1 MLGLMEKPLEIKNIP
16 YGYPL
21 CFNEECLL
29 RDKCMHYQAYLLKG
43 GTQLAGSAIYPEA
56 WKDGKCQR
64 FNEVKMVK
72 KAWGFTRI
80 YNNVPHYQKAEA
92 RQRVMN
98 YFSRGCGPYYRYHH
112 GENKLSPREQ
122 EDIIA
127 ILAKFG
133 PTEGI
138 AFDHYETDWDFDWQY

>member
-1 MLGLMEKPLEIKNIP
+1 MEKPLEIKNIP

-56 WKDGKCQR
+56 WKNGKCQR
-64 FNEVKMVK
+64 FNEIKMVK

-80 YNNVPHYQKAEA
+80 YNNVPRYQKAEA

-133 PTEGI
+133 TTEGI
-138 AFDHYETDWDFDWQY
+138 AFDHYETNWDFD

>member
-1 MLGLMEKPLEIKNIP
+1 MEKQLEIKNIP

-56 WKDGKCQR
+56 WKNGKCQR
-64 FNEVKMVK
+64 FNEIKMVK

-133 PTEGI
+133 TTEGI
-138 AFDHYETDWDFDWQY
+138 AFDHYETDWDFD

>member
-56 WKDGKCQR
+56 WKNGKCQR
-64 FNEVKMVK
+64 FNEIKMVK

-80 YNNVPHYQKAEA
+80 YNNVPRSQRAEA

-133 PTEGI
+133 TTEGI
-138 AFDHYETDWDFDWQY
+138 AFDHYETNWDFD

>member
-56 WKDGKCQR
+56 WKNGKCQR
-64 FNEVKMVK
+64 FNEIKMVK

-80 YNNVPHYQKAEA
+80 YNNVPRYQRAEA

-112 GENKLSPREQ
+112 GENKLSPHEQ

-133 PTEGI
+133 TTEGI
-138 AFDHYETDWDFDWQY
+138 AFDHYETNWDFD

>member
-1 MLGLMEKPLEIKNIP
+1 MEKQLEIKNIP

-56 WKDGKCQR
+56 WKNGKCQR

-133 PTEGI
+133 TTEGI
-138 AFDHYETDWDFDWQY
+138 AFDHYETDWDFD

>member
-1 MLGLMEKPLEIKNIP
+1 MEKPLEIRNIP

-21 CFNEECLL
+21 CFNEECQL

-56 WKDGKCQR
+56 WKNGKCQR
-64 FNEVKMVK
+64 FNEIKMVK

-80 YNNVPHYQKAEA
+80 YNNVPRYQRAEA

-133 PTEGI
+133 TTEGI
-138 AFDHYETDWDFDWQY
+138 AFDHYETNWDFD

>member
-29 RDKCMHYQAYLLKG
+29 RDKCMHYQAYLLKS

-56 WKDGKCQR
+56 WKNGKCQR

-133 PTEGI
+133 TTEGI
-138 AFDHYETDWDFDWQY
+138 AFDHYETDWDFD

>member
-1 MLGLMEKPLEIKNIP
+1 MEKPLEIKNIP

-56 WKDGKCQR
+56 WKNGKCQR
-64 FNEVKMVK
+64 FNEIKMVK

-80 YNNVPHYQKAEA
+80 YNNVPRYQRAEA

-133 PTEGI
+133 TTEGI
-138 AFDHYETDWDFDWQY
+138 AFDHYETNWDFD

>member
-1 MLGLMEKPLEIKNIP
+1 MEKPLEIKNIP

-56 WKDGKCQR
+56 WKNGKCQR
-64 FNEVKMVK
+64 FNEIKMVK

-80 YNNVPHYQKAEA
+80 YNNVPRYQRAEA

-122 EDIIA
+122 EEIIA

-138 AFDHYETDWDFDWQY
+138 AFDHYETDWDFD

>member
-1 MLGLMEKPLEIKNIP
+1 MEKQLEIKNIP

-21 CFNEECLL
+21 CFNGECQL
-29 RDKCMHYQAYLLKG
+29 RDKCMHYQAYLLKS

-56 WKDGKCQR
+56 WKNGKCQR

-133 PTEGI
+133 TTEGI
-138 AFDHYETDWDFDWQY
+138 AFDHYETDWDFD

>member
-1 MLGLMEKPLEIKNIP
+1 MEKPLEIKNIP

-72 KAWGFTRI
+72 KAWGFTHI
-80 YNNVPHYQKAEA
+80 YNNVPRYQRAEA

-133 PTEGI
+133 TTEGI
-138 AFDHYETDWDFDWQY
+138 AFDHYETNWDFD

>member
-1 MLGLMEKPLEIKNIP
+1 MEKPLEIKNIP

-56 WKDGKCQR
+56 WKNGKCQR

-133 PTEGI
+133 TTEGI
-138 AFDHYETDWDFDWQY
+138 AFDHYETNWDFD

>member
-56 WKDGKCQR
+56 WKNGKCQR
-64 FNEVKMVK
+64 FNEIKMVK

-80 YNNVPHYQKAEA
+80 YNNVPRYQKAEA

-133 PTEGI
+133 TTEGI
-138 AFDHYETDWDFDWQY
+138 AFDHYETNWDFD

>member
-56 WKDGKCQR
+56 WKNGKCQR
-64 FNEVKMVK
+64 FNEIKMVK

-80 YNNVPHYQKAEA
+80 YNNVPRYQRAEA

-133 PTEGI
+133 TTEGI
-138 AFDHYETDWDFDWQY
+138 AFDHYETNWDFD